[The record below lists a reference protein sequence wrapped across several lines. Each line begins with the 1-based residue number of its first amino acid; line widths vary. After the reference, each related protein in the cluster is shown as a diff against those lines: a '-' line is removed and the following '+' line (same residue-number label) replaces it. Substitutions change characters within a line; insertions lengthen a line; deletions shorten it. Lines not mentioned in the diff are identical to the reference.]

1 MNWKANYIGGMTMP
15 FDKNKYDQEYNKAH
29 IRRKFI
35 PFNDTK
41 AEDAELLEWLAQ
53 QGNVTQYIKGLIRD
67 DMENKQIVFPAES
80 LSNWLSELKDE
91 PQND

>member
-1 MNWKANYIGGMTMP
+1 MA

-41 AEDAELLEWLAQ
+41 QEDKELLAWLSE
-53 QGNVTQYIKGLIRD
+53 QGNVTQYVKGLIRE
-67 DMENKQIVFPAES
+67 DMERNQWVFPEES
-80 LSNWLSELKDE
+80 LSKWLSELKDE

>member
-1 MNWKANYIGGMTMP
+1 MP

-35 PFNDTK
+35 PFNNTVP
-41 AEDAELLEWLAQ
+41 EDVELLAWLSEQ
-53 QGNVTQYIKGLIRD
+53 DNVTQYIKGLIRE
-67 DMENKQIVFPAES
+67 DMERNQFVFPEES
-80 LSNWLSELKDE
+80 LSKWLSELKNE